1 MPMGG
6 PSRRERRAQKS
17 ADARV
22 ARHALPLFPDTATR
36 QAIRIRY
43 TAALRSGTPQSK
55 VLDEAHHEA
64 DDRAARV
71 FARAGAPACGP
82 GCSYCCKLF
91 VSVRAPE
98 ARRLAAAL
106 RALPAARLAE
116 VRRRLAENAA
126 RVKGSTSESY
136 PRVPCALLTDE
147 GTCVAYE
154 ARPFSCRDY
163 HSFDVDACRKVDV
176 GEAPGVPSHREA
188 AAVHGEVAMAWLEA
202 LAASGTD
209 TGSYELQQVL
219 HILLE
224 DPHGDITPA
233 RETSP

>member
-1 MPMGG
+1 MST

-17 ADARV
+17 AEARV
-22 ARHALPLFPDTATR
+22 ARRALPLFPDTATR
-36 QAIRIRY
+36 QAIRVRY
-43 TAALRSGTPQSK
+43 AAALRSGSPQSK
-55 VLDEAHHEA
+55 VLDEAHQEA
-64 DDRAARV
+64 DERAARV
-71 FARAGAPACGP
+71 FAHAGSPACRP

-106 RALPAARLAE
+106 RALPAAKLDEVRSRLA
-116 VRRRLAENAA
+116 ANAD

-136 PRVPCALLTDE
+136 PRVACALLSVD
-147 GTCVAYE
+147 GRCVAYE

-163 HSFDVDACRKVDV
+163 HSFDVEACRKVDV
-176 GEAPGVPSHREA
+176 GEAAGVPSHREA
-188 AAVHGEVAMAWLEA
+188 SVVHGEVSMAWLES
-202 LAASGTD
+202 LAAANAD
-209 TGSYELQQVL
+209 TGSYELQQAL

-233 RETSP
+233 RESSS

>member
-1 MPMGG
+1 MSS

-17 ADARV
+17 AEDRV
-22 ARHALPLFPDTATR
+22 ARRALPLFPDTATR
-36 QAIRIRY
+36 QPIRLGY
-43 TAALRSGTPQSK
+43 AAALRSGKPQSR
-55 VLDEAHHEA
+55 VLDEAHQEA

-71 FARAGAPACGP
+71 FARAGSPACRP

-106 RALPAARLAE
+106 RALPAAQLAD
-116 VRRRLAENAA
+116 VRRRLAANAA

-136 PRVPCALLTDE
+136 PRVPCALLSTE
-147 GTCVAYE
+147 GTCIAYE
-154 ARPFSCRDY
+154 TRPFSCRDY
-163 HSFDVDACRKVDV
+163 HSFDVEACRKVDV

-188 AAVHGEVAMAWLEA
+188 AAVHVEVAMAWVEA
-202 LAASGTD
+202 LAASGGDTD
-209 TGSYELQQVL
+209 SYELQQVL
-219 HILLE
+219 HILLQ

-233 RETSP
+233 RETSS